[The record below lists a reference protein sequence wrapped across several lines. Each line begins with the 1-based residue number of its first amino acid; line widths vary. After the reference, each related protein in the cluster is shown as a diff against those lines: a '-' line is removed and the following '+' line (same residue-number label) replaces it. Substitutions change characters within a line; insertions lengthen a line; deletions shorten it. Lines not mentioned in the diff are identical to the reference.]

1 MVQKYLKPHKKF
13 ISRTLIKNILNLQNK
28 EFDEL
33 VTLLGVVPYVPKEKQ
48 KVDRIQDYFY
58 RMTDFE
64 KIKNSEILKIFKSN
78 KRKLAKKEKYEKR
91 GLLIRANKI
100 HEEEYNY
107 IDLIKDRYSSFGK
120 AVDELSSSLSGLC
133 LSTKLSMDSEINNI
147 LNDFKEF
154 VVCNRLLTKSFM
166 SSKGIYYEIT
176 IQNLKVVWLNPYNG
190 LNLEEIIEIKK
201 DEPVPFKWS
210 EPNFLDFASEEEEE
224 SEGEEEFVKSDKL
237 DVSFL
242 SYAIPLQKY
251 HLKLVLHKLKNMDI
265 KRNNNIFEGLKFSIF
280 CSNLEEDLSFVIR
293 SCSGLV
299 VNDSSY
305 DICLGE
311 NFEDILENKIYCHP
325 QFIFDSLNEDTK
337 LDINLYLVGKRIP
350 SHVSP
355 FKVNNYINPDL
366 LLSLSKNKRNKL
378 QDIIDGFEDVHYKE
392 KK

>member
-13 ISRTLIKNILNLQNK
+13 ISRILIKNILNLQNK

-176 IQNLKVVWLNPYNG
+176 IQNLKVV
-190 LNLEEIIEIKK
+190 
-201 DEPVPFKWS
+201 
-210 EPNFLDFASEEEEE
+210 
-224 SEGEEEFVKSDKL
+224 
-237 DVSFL
+237 
-242 SYAIPLQKY
+242 
-251 HLKLVLHKLKNMDI
+251 
-265 KRNNNIFEGLKFSIF
+265 
-280 CSNLEEDLSFVIR
+280 
-293 SCSGLV
+293 
-299 VNDSSY
+299 
-305 DICLGE
+305 
-311 NFEDILENKIYCHP
+311 
-325 QFIFDSLNEDTK
+325 
-337 LDINLYLVGKRIP
+337 
-350 SHVSP
+350 
-355 FKVNNYINPDL
+355 
-366 LLSLSKNKRNKL
+366 
-378 QDIIDGFEDVHYKE
+378 
-392 KK
+392 